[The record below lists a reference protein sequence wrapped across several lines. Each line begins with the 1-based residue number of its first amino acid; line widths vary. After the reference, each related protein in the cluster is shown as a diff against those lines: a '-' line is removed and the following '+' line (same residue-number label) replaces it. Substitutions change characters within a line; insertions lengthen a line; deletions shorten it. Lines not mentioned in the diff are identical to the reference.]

1 MSLLVLNK
9 VGAGQK
15 LTVQCHTPA
24 DTRSDPGLQMSLL
37 RMSILFTYCV
47 LGLAEE
53 PLQEEQQPEIM
64 AFPWEDSG
72 MQARCIL
79 AWAGTIADLE
89 KEAPKGLEPGTLIT
103 TLVF

>member
-1 MSLLVLNK
+1 
-9 VGAGQK
+9 
-15 LTVQCHTPA
+15 
-24 DTRSDPGLQMSLL
+24 MSLL

-72 MQARCIL
+72 MQARCIPCL
-79 AWAGTIADLE
+79 GRHYS
-89 KEAPKGLEPGTLIT
+89 
-103 TLVF
+103 